1 MAISGH
7 VTSCRAAA
15 IQPTRFPG
23 RYAWRRQQPSPTR
36 SSQDFSP
43 TPFTAGSLV
52 IEHPAGTISVEVIG
66 GGRADGISAVLRSTA
81 RKLFDG
87 TVFADLDKMAA

>member
-1 MAISGH
+1 MPGDGSNLLRHGRRKIS
-7 VTSCRAAA
+7 
-15 IQPTRFPG
+15 P
-23 RYAWRRQQPSPTR
+23 Y
-36 SSQDFSP
+36 
-43 TPFTAGSLV
+43 PFTAGSLV